1 MNTEVINYN
10 IEPKLPRRMDYR
22 IGIIGA
28 GAIVRNCHLKA
39 YQDVAFNPYG
49 ITSLH
54 GVTARQAA
62 EQYQI
67 PHVYNTWQ
75 DLIKDSN
82 IEILD
87 ISIPLDMQVHVVRE
101 AVKQNHIKGILCQKP
116 LAMNLEEAKEIVRL
130 CRDAGIKLG
139 VNANMRYDQS
149 IRALKTIMDAEYL
162 GDIVLATIEM
172 RAIPHWQAFLEKYD
186 HIEILNMGIHHID
199 TFRYLLGNPDK
210 ITALT
215 RCLFS
220 V

>member
-10 IEPKLPRRMDYR
+10 IEPKLPKRMDYR

-39 YQDVAFNPYG
+39 YRDVGFNPYA

-54 GVTARQAA
+54 GATAKQAA
-62 EQYQI
+62 EQYKI
-67 PHVYNTWQ
+67 PHVYGTWQ

-87 ISIPLDMQVHVVRE
+87 IALPPDIQVHVVRE
-101 AVKQNHIKGILCQKP
+101 AIKQSHIKGILCQKP

-130 CRDAGIKLG
+130 CKEAGIKLG

-149 IRALKTIMDAEYL
+149 IRALKTIMEAGYL
-162 GDIVLATIEM
+162 
-172 RAIPHWQAFLEKYD
+172 
-186 HIEILNMGIHHID
+186 
-199 TFRYLLGNPDK
+199 
-210 ITALT
+210 
-215 RCLFS
+215 
-220 V
+220 